1 MLDFTIYTGHKLLTA
16 LQKKAQVNFIS
27 KNLLL
32 NLLLKYLR
40 HIQEKSNVI
49 ADTLSL
55 FVESISCLNDNLIDI
70 KLLKDSQNFDIESNN
85 LLKTQLTKTQNR
97 HTLELLKTPH
107 EDIEI
112 CIVTYT
118 TSLYT
123 KKP

>member
-1 MLDFTIYTGHKLLTA
+1 M
-16 LQKKAQVNFIS
+16 
-27 KNLLL
+27 L

-49 ADTLSL
+49 TDTLSL

-70 KLLKDSQNFDIESNN
+70 KLLKDSQNVDIESNN